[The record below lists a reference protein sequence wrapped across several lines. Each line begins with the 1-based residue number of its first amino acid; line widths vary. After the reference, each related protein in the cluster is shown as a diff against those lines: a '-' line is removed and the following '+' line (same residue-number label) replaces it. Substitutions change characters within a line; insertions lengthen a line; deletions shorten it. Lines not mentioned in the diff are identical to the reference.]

1 MLKDIRKKNA
11 LTQEDVALLV
21 GIARTAYCNIENGK
35 RRPSIGVAYKIAAV
49 LDIPEDQ
56 ILKVFYKK

>member
-1 MLKDIRKKNA
+1 MIKDMRKQKGY
-11 LTQEDVALLV
+11 TQKQLANFAGVTV
-21 GIARTAYCNIENGK
+21 RSIAAYEAGE